1 MINIIFHSYNNIN
14 KSSYET
20 KVVSLFDKHFCLYA
34 YFYIIMFLQD
44 RRRRKV
50 EDNSNIK
57 R

>member
-34 YFYIIMFLQD
+34 YFYIMFLQD